1 MQEILHFLECRTD
14 RDKDRLGFIMAYG
27 EDIKDPDPKK
37 VIERA
42 NKKTP
47 EEQDRFEECELSLVY
62 FILVHMVFL

>member
-47 EEQDRFEECELSLVY
+47 EEQDRFEECELNVAHFIPVLV
-62 FILVHMVFL
+62 ISI